1 MLETRCKYYK
11 DEAMFHGFIP
21 HIMGTRFDILL
32 IHSDAERL
40 NGLWYHIIN
49 ELERLD
55 KILNRFDPHSEV
67 SGINKHALQSYI
79 QISKELEEI
88 LQLCQYYYENTFHLF
103 DITLKDFSKIQIHDH
118 QRISF
123 ASSTISLDFGGF
135 AKGYALKK
143 IKRFIE
149 QENVNHA
156 FVNFGNSS
164 ILGMGHHP
172 YGDSWKVSF
181 LNPYNQSLL
190 NEFNLQNT
198 ALSTS
203 GNTLQYTGHIMN
215 PLTGLFNEQR
225 KASSIISTDPL
236 EAEILSTVWMIVN
249 KEQQQLLTENF
260 KDIQATLYDL

>member
-1 MLETRCKYYK
+1 MLETGCKYYK

-40 NGLWYHIIN
+40 NGLWCHIIN

-135 AKGYALKK
+135 AKGYDLKK

-149 QENVNHA
+149 QE
-156 FVNFGNSS
+156 
-164 ILGMGHHP
+164 L
-172 YGDSWKVSF
+172 
-181 LNPYNQSLL
+181 SLI
-190 NEFNLQNT
+190 
-198 ALSTS
+198 
-203 GNTLQYTGHIMN
+203 HI
-215 PLTGLFNEQR
+215 
-225 KASSIISTDPL
+225 
-236 EAEILSTVWMIVN
+236 
-249 KEQQQLLTENF
+249 
-260 KDIQATLYDL
+260 